1 MIRSL
6 RILTLG
12 FLFLVILNVVG
23 NGQTNQ
29 TQPCPTLTRR
39 TSTENMPLPCPSS
52 DSQNRISIE
61 FQGLNA
67 LTIADTLKSF
77 REHALQLMLGDAT
90 PTEKNINEAAKL
102 LKGQLADKG
111 YMNASVVGL
120 RIGDSNGVRF
130 VVEEGM
136 KYAITSLEFAGNKHF
151 TRDDLAAKLREYLT
165 EYENEMRSGYDRE
178 LLDYSL
184 HQLASYVRSQG
195 YLQAQLG
202 EPRIDIVE
210 GGLRV
215 TIPITEGQLY
225 RLGDLKFNGVQ
236 AMSVSEVRSLLPM
249 TTGDIASGER
259 IGEWLFEDLKRVY
272 GEKGFIQYTAEPV
285 PLFKNNP
292 RNPEEGIVDFEIQ
305 IDEGKQFTLR
315 SLTVEGA
322 SLSQKQ
328 LADFFVVKVG
338 DFFNQRL
345 LDESVQRINKAD
357 LFEVIDVDR
366 DFTFKTDEENA
377 TVALVLN
384 LRKRNVAD
392 VH

>member
-12 FLFLVILNVVG
+12 FLSLAILNVVA

-39 TSTENMPLPCPSS
+39 TSTDIPQVPCPSS

-67 LTIADTLKSF
+67 VATSDVLKIL
-77 REHALQLMLGDAT
+77 REQRRQLVREEAT
-90 PTEKNINEAAKL
+90 PSEQNINEAAKA
-102 LKGQLADKG
+102 LKGMLADKG
-111 YMNASVVGL
+111 YMDASVVGL

-130 VVEEGM
+130 VVDEGM
-136 KYAITSLEFAGNKHF
+136 KYAITSFEFAGNKHF
-151 TRDDLAAKLREYLT
+151 IRDDLAAQLREYLT
-165 EYENEMRSGYDRE
+165 EYENETRSGYDRE

-184 HQLASYVRSQG
+184 HQLASYMRSQG

-202 EPRIDIVE
+202 EPRIDIV
-210 GGLRV
+210 GAGLRV
-215 TIPITEGQLY
+215 TIPITEGQLF
-225 RLGDLKFNGVQ
+225 RLGDLKINGVQ
-236 AMSVSEVRSLLPM
+236 AMSLSEVRSGFPL
-249 TTGDIASGER
+249 TTGDIANAER
-259 IGEWLFEDLKRVY
+259 IGKWLFEDLKRIY

-315 SLTVEGA
+315 SLTIEGE

-328 LADFFVVKVG
+328 LAEFFVVKVG
-338 DFFNQRL
+338 DWFNQRL
-345 LDESVQRINKAD
+345 LEESVQRINKAD

-384 LRKRNVAD
+384 LRKRSAAND
-392 VH
+392 H